1 MSHED
6 LIQAYAR
13 KKFTVV
19 ELKTNKDT
27 ILQARVDREVLETYY
42 EEIQP
47 DEPTLVEAGK
57 SEDTKRLQNPIGF
70 WIHQGSGHMCVASI
84 LRVVPEAEIKNVSE
98 ITLLGVVCGINHTLV
113 SINECHAFANQVQE
127 ATRKAEQKSR
137 YAAYAAVPELED
149 LLKTYNLTPEDF

>member
-6 LIQAYAR
+6 LIKAYAR

-19 ELKTNKDT
+19 ELKTNKDNL
-27 ILQARVDREVLETYY
+27 LQAMVDREVLDSYY

-47 DEPTLVEAGK
+47 DTQTIAEAEK
-57 SEDTKRLQNPIGF
+57 TWETKRLQNPMGV
-70 WIHQGSGHMCVASI
+70 WIHRESGHMCVASI
-84 LRVVPEAEIKNVSE
+84 LGVVPEAEIKDVIE

-113 SINECHAFANQVQE
+113 SINECHAFAQQVQE

-137 YAAYAAVPELED
+137 YAAYAAIPELED

>member
-1 MSHED
+1 MNHED
-6 LIQAYAR
+6 LIQAFAR
-13 KKFTVV
+13 KKFAVV

-27 ILQARVDREVLETYY
+27 ILQAMVDREVLDSYY

-47 DEPTLVEAGK
+47 DTQTIAEIEKTWE
-57 SEDTKRLQNPIGF
+57 TKRLQNPIGV
-70 WIHQGSGHMCVASI
+70 WIHRESKHMCAASI

-127 ATRKAEQKSR
+127 AARKAEQKSR

>member
-1 MSHED
+1 MNHED
-6 LIQAYAR
+6 LIQAYAH
-13 KKFTVV
+13 KKFAIV
-19 ELKTNKDT
+19 ELKTNKDL
-27 ILQARVDREVLETYY
+27 ILQAMIDREVLETYH

-47 DEPTLVEAGK
+47 DTQTIAEAEK
-57 SEDTKRLQNPIGF
+57 TWETKRLQNPMGV
-70 WIHQGSGHMCVASI
+70 WIHRESGHMCVASI

-98 ITLLGVVCGINHTLV
+98 ITLLGVVCGVNHTLV
-113 SINECHAFANQVQE
+113 SINECQAFANQVQE